1 VEFERKAEMLEAGL
15 RKAAEKHNIPHHI
28 NRAGSMIGIFF
39 TDEQVIN
46 YDAAKS
52 SNLEF
57 FAAYYREM
65 VEQGVFLPPSQF
77 EGLFLS
83 TAHSDADIEATIAAA
98 EIAMSK
104 LKA

>member
-1 VEFERKAEMLEAGL
+1 
-15 RKAAEKHNIPHHI
+15 
-28 NRAGSMIGIFF
+28 MIGIFF
-39 TDEQVIN
+39 TDEPVIN
-46 YDAAKS
+46 YDAKS

>member
-1 VEFERKAEMLEAGL
+1 
-15 RKAAEKHNIPHHI
+15 
-28 NRAGSMIGIFF
+28 MIGIIF
-39 TDEQVIN
+39 TNEEVIN
-46 YDAAKS
+46 FETAKT
-52 SNLEF
+52 SNLNY
-57 FAAYYREM
+57 FAEYYRLM

-83 TAHSDADIEATIAAA
+83 TAHTDEDIEATIAAA